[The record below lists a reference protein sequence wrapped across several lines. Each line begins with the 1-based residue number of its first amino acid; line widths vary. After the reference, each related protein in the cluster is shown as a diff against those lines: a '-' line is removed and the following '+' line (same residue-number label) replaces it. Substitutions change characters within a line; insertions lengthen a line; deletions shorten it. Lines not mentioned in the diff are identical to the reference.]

1 MENFEEYFLRKT
13 KNTDRLF
20 YNYLGISRKEYPKW
34 PGWKIINDCKEKG
47 IDIKT
52 FESAELDILV
62 RNFYYILYFKECCK

>member
-52 FESAELDILV
+52 FESAE
-62 RNFYYILYFKECCK
+62 